1 MDHIKQVSND
11 VLRCIL
17 SGSVVILMLTPSL
30 SMATNSLMFQANL
43 ERTGFYDGV
52 GPEEPPEL
60 EWKFDTGS
68 PVISTPL
75 VHDGVVYFVDF
86 EGGVYAVNEEDGT
99 VIWEKDLGGQPS
111 FQITMNEEM
120 LLVGVRLSS
129 EDNKSYLIALD
140 RATGKESWRF
150 EARNQTGLGA
160 PAVYGDTV
168 FFTSVSGYLFSLDI
182 ATGEE
187 RWRFPIQGGQ
197 GQLIISNNYL
207 YLQDDSQTL
216 YALSLDLGQEKWR
229 ISSPPTNRS
238 AFGTPSADNCCI
250 FTIRNNDSSGS
261 VAKINKHNGEL
272 DAEFTIEF
280 PSLSSISLADEV
292 IFFGDEGEGYAGA
305 HGYMNAMDTESGELI
320 WRFETGG
327 FVRGAASIA
336 GDTVYF
342 GSHDHYMYAVDR
354 HTGEM
359 KWRYETDA
367 GIASTPAIVDGRL
380 YFGSIDGHVY
390 VLE

>member
-1 MDHIKQVSND
+1 MDYVKQVFND
-11 VLRCIL
+11 ILRYIL
-17 SGSVVILMLTPSL
+17 SSSTILLILTPSL
-30 SMATNSLMFQANL
+30 SMANSFMFQADL
-43 ERTGFYDGV
+43 ERTGLYNSF
-52 GPEEPPEL
+52 GPEESPKL
-60 EWKFDTGS
+60 EWKFDAGS
-68 PVISTPL
+68 PIISTPL
-75 VHDGVVYFVDF
+75 IHEGVVFFVDF
-86 EGGVYAVNEEDGT
+86 EGGVYAVNEEDGSA
-99 VIWEKDLGGQPS
+99 IWEKDLGGQPS
-111 FQITMNEEM
+111 FQIAMNEEI
-120 LLVGVRLSS
+120 LLVGVRFSNE
-129 EDNKSYLIALD
+129 EDKSYLIALD

-150 EARNQTGLGA
+150 EAENQTGIGA

-168 FFTSVSGYLFSLDI
+168 FFTSVSDYLFSLDVV
-182 ATGEE
+182 TGEE

-197 GQLIISNNYL
+197 GQLIISNDYL

-216 YALSLDLGQEKWR
+216 YAISLELGQERWR
-229 ISSPPTNRS
+229 IFSPPTSRS

-250 FTIRNNDSSGS
+250 FTIRNNDTSGS
-261 VAKINKHNGEL
+261 VAMINKNNGKV

-280 PSLSSISLADEV
+280 PSLSSISLADKV

-336 GDTVYF
+336 GGTVYF

-359 KWRYETDA
+359 KWRYETGA